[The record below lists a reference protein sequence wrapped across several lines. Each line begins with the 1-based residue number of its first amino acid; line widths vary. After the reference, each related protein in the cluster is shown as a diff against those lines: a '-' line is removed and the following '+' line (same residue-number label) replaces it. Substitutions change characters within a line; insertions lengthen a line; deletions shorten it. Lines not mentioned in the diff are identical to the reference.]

1 MEDLKPYLARL
12 VEGQELSE
20 KEAAKVVGLIMDGRA
35 TEAQIGALLTAWRM
49 RGETWQEVAG
59 AARAMRER
67 MIRVPHGLPENAPLV
82 DTCGTG
88 GDAKGTFNVSTAAA
102 FVVAAA
108 GIPVA
113 KHGNRSITSRSGSA
127 DVLEALGIPLEVPPE
142 LSARALEKVGFAF
155 LFAPAYHPAVKAVMG
170 PRRELGFRTIFNL
183 LGPLCNP
190 AGANTQILGV
200 FDFRLTEKMAYAL
213 DALGC
218 RRALV
223 VFGEGGYDE
232 FTVTGSTKVSE
243 LREGRI
249 TTYYVDPPD
258 VGLELCEDPAELLGR
273 DAAENARIIE
283 NILSGQETGPKR
295 DMVLLNAGAALYAA
309 EKTLD
314 LRGGV
319 ALAREILESGKAY
332 AKLEEIRRFF
342 RTLRT

>member
-1 MEDLKPYLARL
+1 MEDLRAYLRRL
-12 VEGQELSE
+12 VEGRELSE
-20 KEAAKVVGLIMDGRA
+20 EEAARVVGFIMEGRA
-35 TEAQIGALLTAWRM
+35 TPAQIGALLAAWRM
-49 RGETWQEVAG
+49 RGETWREIAG
-59 AARAMRER
+59 AARALREH
-67 MIRVPHGLPENAPLV
+67 MVRVEHGLSGPVV

-102 FVVAAA
+102 LVVAAA
-108 GIPVA
+108 GVPVA
-113 KHGNRSITSRSGSA
+113 KHGNRSVTSRSGSA
-127 DVLEALGIPLEVPPE
+127 DVIEALGIPLEVPPE
-142 LSARALEKVGFAF
+142 VSARALREVGFCF
-155 LFAPAYHPAVKAVMG
+155 LFAPAYHPAMKEVAG

-183 LGPLCNP
+183 LGPLANP
-190 AGANTQILGV
+190 ALADTQVLGV

-213 DALGC
+213 DALGA

-249 TTYYVDPPD
+249 TTYYVDPQD
-258 VGLELCEDPAELLGR
+258 VGLEFCEDPGELLGG
-273 DAAENARIIE
+273 DAQENARLLE
-283 NILSGQETGPKR
+283 NLLSGKETGPKR

-319 ALAREILESGKAY
+319 ALAREVLESGA
-332 AKLEEIRRFF
+332 ARQKLEEIRRFF
-342 RTLRT
+342 QTVCQ

>member
-1 MEDLKPYLARL
+1 MEALKSYLKKL

-20 KEAAKVVGLIMDGRA
+20 EETMELVGLLVEGQA
-35 TEAQIGALLTAWRM
+35 TPAQIGALLTAWRM
-49 RGETWQEVAG
+49 RGESWREVAG
-59 AARAMRER
+59 AARALRQR
-67 MIRVPHGLPENAPLV
+67 MIPVPHRLSSPVV

-102 FVVAAA
+102 LVVAAA
-108 GIPVA
+108 GVPVA
-113 KHGNRSITSRSGSA
+113 KHGNRSVTSRSGSA
-127 DVLEALGIPLEVPPE
+127 DVIEALGIPVEVPPE
-142 LSARALEKVGFAF
+142 LSARALEEVGFCF
-155 LFAPAYHPAVKAVMG
+155 LFAPAHHPALRTVMG

-190 AGANTQILGV
+190 AGADTQILGV
-200 FDFRLTEKMAYAL
+200 FDFLLTEKMAFAL

-258 VGLELCEDPAELLGR
+258 VGLELCEDPEALKGG
-273 DAAENARIIE
+273 DARENARIIE
-283 NILSGQETGPKR
+283 DLLSGRDTGPRR

-314 LRGGV
+314 LKGGV
-319 ALAREILESGKAY
+319 ALAREILESGA
-332 AKLEEIRRFF
+332 AARKLEEIKRFY

>member
-1 MEDLKPYLARL
+1 METLKPYLKKL

-20 KEAAKVVGLIMDGRA
+20 EETMELVGLLVEGQA
-35 TEAQIGALLTAWRM
+35 TPAQIGALLTAWRM
-49 RGETWQEVAG
+49 RGESWRAVAG
-59 AARAMRER
+59 AARALRER
-67 MIRVPHGLPENAPLV
+67 MVRVSHRVSPPVV

-102 FVVAAA
+102 FVVAA
-108 GIPVA
+108 GGVPVA
-113 KHGNRSITSRSGSA
+113 KHGNSAVATSSGSA
-127 DVLEALGIPLEVPPE
+127 EVLEGRGSRVEVPPE
-142 LSARALEKVGFAF
+142 LSARALEEVGFCF
-155 LFAPAYHPAVKAVMG
+155 LFAPAHHPAVKAVMG

-190 AGANTQILGV
+190 AGADTQVLGV

-249 TTYYVDPPD
+249 TTYYVDPQD
-258 VGLELCEDPAELLGR
+258 VGLELCEDPKELLGG

-283 NILSGQETGPKR
+283 RILSGEDPGPR
-295 DMVLLNAGAALYAA
+295 TDMVLLNAGAALYVA

-319 ALAREILESGKAY
+319 AFAREILESGKAY

-342 RTLRT
+342 RQYRH

>member
-1 MEDLKPYLARL
+1 MEALKPYLANL
-12 VEGQELSE
+12 IEGRELSE
-20 KEAAKVVGLIMDGRA
+20 EEAAEVVGFIMDGKA
-35 TEAQIGALLTAWRM
+35 TPAQVGALLAAWRM
-49 RGETWQEVAG
+49 KGETWREIAG
-59 AARAMRER
+59 AARALRER
-67 MIRVPHGLPENAPLV
+67 MVRVPHRASAPVV

-108 GIPVA
+108 GVPVA
-113 KHGNRSITSRSGSA
+113 KHGNRSVTSRSGSA

-142 LSARALEKVGFAF
+142 LSARALEEVRFCF
-155 LFAPAYHPAVKAVMG
+155 LFAPAHHPAVKAVMG

-190 AGANTQILGV
+190 AGADTQVLGV

-258 VGLELCEDPAELLGR
+258 VGLELCENPEELLGGG
-273 DAAENARIIE
+273 AAENARIIE
-283 NILSGQETGPKR
+283 RILSGEDPGPR
-295 DMVLLNAGAALYAA
+295 TDMVLLNAGAALYAA

-342 RTLRT
+342 QTLRT